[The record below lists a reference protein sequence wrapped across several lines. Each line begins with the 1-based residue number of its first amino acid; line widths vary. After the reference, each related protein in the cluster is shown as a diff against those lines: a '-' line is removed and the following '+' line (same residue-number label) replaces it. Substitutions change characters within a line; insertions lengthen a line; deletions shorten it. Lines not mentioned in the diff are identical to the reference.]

1 MFSGNCVGELRKP
14 AMNPVIDVLDFI
26 SRGARQSGETPLLAF
41 SRVRGLLPTQVLA
54 VEKPADKVV
63 ADKADRAH
71 TVNTDTVNADTNEPA
86 EEQSDASQERADGLV
101 HWTLQGERSPHGKR
115 FLHLDVSARPIL
127 VCQRCMQPFVYPID
141 SHTQLE
147 VVTNAAALEEDS
159 EGDDLDIDA
168 PDRILAQASQPVLEL
183 VEDEFILSLPYIPR
197 HDYACVEYEVQEPAQ
212 GADKKPSPFAALAA
226 LKKQ

>member
-41 SRVRGLLPTQVLA
+41 SRVRELLPTQVLA
-54 VEKPADKVV
+54 VEKSTDEVV
-63 ADKADRAH
+63 ADRAR
-71 TVNTDTVNADTNEPA
+71 TVNTDTNELA
-86 EEQSDASQERADGLV
+86 EEQSDASQQRADGLV

-168 PDRILAQASQPVLEL
+168 PDRILAQASQPVLDL